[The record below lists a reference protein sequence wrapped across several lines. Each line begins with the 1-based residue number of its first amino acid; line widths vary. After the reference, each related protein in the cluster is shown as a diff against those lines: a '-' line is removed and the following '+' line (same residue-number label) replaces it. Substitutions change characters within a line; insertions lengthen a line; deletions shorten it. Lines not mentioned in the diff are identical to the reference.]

1 MSTGSYL
8 LVLGL
13 LLLAGFFAG
22 GVWTTRKTNVPL
34 AIGLAL
40 ACALALAAAVLRLV

>member
-1 MSTGSYL
+1 MSTGSYV

-22 GVWTTRKTNVPL
+22 GVWATRKTNTGV
-34 AIGLAL
+34 AIGCAV
-40 ACALALAAAVLRLV
+40 ACALAIAAAVLRLV